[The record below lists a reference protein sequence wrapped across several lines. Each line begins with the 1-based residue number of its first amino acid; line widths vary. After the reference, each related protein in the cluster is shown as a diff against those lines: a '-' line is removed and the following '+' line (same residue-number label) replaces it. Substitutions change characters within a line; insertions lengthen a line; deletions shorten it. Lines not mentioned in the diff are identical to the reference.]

1 MTNDKEYYVV
11 IMAGGIGSRF
21 WPLSK
26 SSHPKQFLDILGTG
40 KSLIQQTFDRFNK
53 LVPTERIFVVT
64 NQKYV
69 GLVKEHLPLL
79 PEGNIL
85 GEPSAKNTAP
95 CVAYATYKIQKE
107 NPNASCVV
115 APSDH
120 LILNEQQFLKD
131 ITTALKFATSHKAL
145 VSLGLKPTRPDT
157 GYGYIQFLET
167 ETAKGVNKV
176 KTFTEKPDLELAQK
190 FVESGEFLWN
200 AGIFIWS
207 IKSIVESFEKYLPEI
222 VTNFEA
228 VKEDLGTSNEVDAIT
243 QIYPLCN
250 SISIDYGILEKAE
263 NVYVIPCDF
272 GWSDLGTWSS
282 LYEVHEKDENGN
294 AINAE
299 VMELYDTKNC
309 MIDVPKGKLIVIN
322 GLEDKIIVDTDKVLL
337 ICDKSREQE
346 VKQIVTNLKLKL
358 GEKYL

>member
-1 MTNDKEYYVV
+1 MANEYYVV

-40 KSLIQQTFDRFNK
+40 QSLIRQTFERFK
-53 LVPTERIFVVT
+53 KMVPEDRIFVVT
-64 NQKYV
+64 NKNYI
-69 GLVKEHLPLL
+69 GLVKEHLPEL
-79 PEGNIL
+79 PHENIL

-95 CVAYATYKIQKE
+95 CIAYATYKIKKL
-107 NPNASCVV
+107 NPNACCVV

-120 LILNEQQFLKD
+120 LILNEQQFLDD
-131 ITTALKFATSHKAL
+131 IKTALEFSEQNDAL
-145 VSLGLKPTRPDT
+145 VSLGIKPTRPDT
-157 GYGYIQFLET
+157 GYGYIQFL
-167 ETAKGVNKV
+167 GHDDGDGIHKV

-207 IKSIVESFEKYLPEI
+207 IKSIVNSFEKYLPDI
-222 VTNFEA
+222 SGNFESI
-228 VKEDLGTSNEVDAIT
+228 EDELNTTQETDAINN
-243 QIYPLCN
+243 IYPLSN
-250 SISIDYGILEKAE
+250 SISIDYGILEKAN
-263 NVYVIPCDF
+263 NVFVIPCDF

-282 LYEVHEKDENGN
+282 LYEVHDKDENEN
-294 AINAE
+294 AINAGHY
-299 VMELYDTKNC
+299 ELYDTKNC

-358 GEKYL
+358 GDKYL

>member
-1 MTNDKEYYVV
+1 MANEYYVV

-26 SSHPKQFLDILGTG
+26 TSHPKQFLDILGTG
-40 KSLIQQTFDRFNK
+40 KSLITQTFERFNK
-53 LVPTERIFVVT
+53 LVPAERIFVVT
-64 NQKYV
+64 NQIYID
-69 GLVKEHLPLL
+69 LVKEHLPQL
-79 PEGNIL
+79 PHDNIL

-95 CVAYATYKIQKE
+95 CIAYATYKIRKI
-107 NPNASCVV
+107 NPDACCVV

-120 LILNEQQFLKD
+120 LILNEQQFLDD
-131 ITTALKFATSHKAL
+131 ITTALQFSANNEAL
-145 VSLGLKPTRPDT
+145 VSLGIKPTRPDT
-157 GYGYIQFLET
+157 GYGYIQFLE
-167 ETAKGVNKV
+167 AKNEHDVHKV
-176 KTFTEKPDLELAQK
+176 KTFTEKPNHELAQK
-190 FVESGEFLWN
+190 FIESGEFLWN

-207 IKSIVESFEKYLPEI
+207 IGAIVNSFDKFLPELSA
-222 VTNFEA
+222 NFESIEA
-228 VKEDLGTSNEVDAIT
+228 ELNTPAETEAIT
-243 QIYPLCN
+243 RVYPLSN
-250 SISIDYGILEKAE
+250 SISIDYGVLEKAD

-282 LYEVHEKDENGN
+282 LYEVHDKDEHGN
-294 AINAE
+294 AINASTA
-299 VMELYDTKNC
+299 ELYDTRNC

-346 VKQIVTNLKLKL
+346 VKQIVTNIKLKL